1 MINKHMV
8 GGAAALG
15 ITALLVGPVTAG
27 DTADEL
33 EGRFAGMDYEPVVDV
48 PDRDVRT
55 RVNRFRVETEDGRH
69 RFGIRGRLMTD
80 FAYVDDNY
88 RTTDDERADRG
99 DLAKYGTIIRRA
111 RLGALGIMFDNWEWQ
126 LEVDF
131 RDDEIRFANA
141 YMAYLFDSGR
151 LAVGHFKEPF
161 SLESSTSSRRISF
174 IERAAPVD
182 AYRPDRQ
189 IGIMYETLI
198 PNWYAAAGLFGGDGV
213 ARNRDVTEG
222 YAVAGRVSFA
232 PYMDRRNRVWSHLG
246 ASANY
251 RVNAYEYER
260 SRGNGREYEGRSHA
274 YATGHPCRRWAT
286 DWRKRHG
293 RRQEL
298 HDLCPGGRSRGGT
311 TFIAG

>member
-1 MINKHMV
+1 MLNKHLIRP
-8 GGAAALG
+8 AATLAVAG
-15 ITALLVGPVTAG
+15 LLAAPAFAG

-33 EGRFAGMDYEPVVDV
+33 EDRFGGLDYEPVMDV

-55 RVNRFRVETEDGRH
+55 RVNKFRVETEDGRH

-88 RTTDDERADRG
+88 KTTDDERADRG

-111 RLGALGIMFDNWEWQ
+111 RLGALGIMYDNWEWQ

-182 AYRPDRQ
+182 AYRPSRQ
-189 IGIMYETLI
+189 IGIMYETLV
-198 PNWYAAAGLFGGDGV
+198 PNWYGAFGVFGGDGV
-213 ARNRDVTEG
+213 ARDRDVTEG
-222 YAVAGRVSFA
+222 FSVAARASIWVPPPTTGPTPTSTSVVVATTASMKACVCAHDSAPGRWMDVS
-232 PYMDRRNRVWSHLG
+232 
-246 ASANY
+246 SA
-251 RVNAYEYER
+251 RTTWR
-260 SRGNGREYEGRSHA
+260 TSRTSL
-274 YATGHPCRRWAT
+274 PS
-286 DWRKRHG
+286 
-293 RRQEL
+293 
-298 HDLCPGGRSRGGT
+298 P
-311 TFIAG
+311 